1 MHAPNSKGLVSDCI
15 KKRLERRR
23 TNRVG
28 SVGQKSDSASAFQH
42 FRYLLLPTIP
52 EPTEEPTGGTV
63 ELRYVRPRR

>member
-28 SVGQKSDSASAFQH
+28 SVGQKSDTASAFRH
-42 FRYLLLPTIP
+42 SHCLLLPTIP
-52 EPTEEPTGGTV
+52 EPTEEATGRTV
-63 ELRYVRPRR
+63 DTPAHGGDL